1 MNKARFCHL
10 TVDSVKKE
18 AYVWH
23 EADWK
28 FSDDWHAHQMGQLIF
43 VEKGLQYLHTAE
55 RTYLLPSQHCA
66 WIPPGLAH
74 RTSSPLN
81 QVYLRCIFLNKTGD
95 SPFFKELNI
104 FHTSKVLREMILFT
118 EQWSRL
124 EEEEALEQDFIK
136 ALIGILPLTFN
147 AALPLVLPV
156 PRDPRITKMVDYLA
170 ECVDNG
176 GVMVNELKIPAVAA
190 KFNLSAR
197 TMERL
202 FKQDIG
208 ITVAG
213 YLKLYKMIKAVELLS
228 ISGETVKGVSM
239 KVGYDSVS
247 TFSNTFQQVLGLRPH
262 EMMVP

>member
-1 MNKARFCHL
+1 MDRAKFCHL
-10 TVDSVKKE
+10 TVDAVQKE

-28 FSDDWHAHQMGQLIF
+28 FSDEWHAHHMGQLIF
-43 VEKGLQYLHTAE
+43 VEKGVQYLHTAE
-55 RTYLLPSQHCA
+55 RTYLLPTHHCA
-66 WIPPGLAH
+66 WIPSGLKH
-74 RTSSPLN
+74 RTSSPVK
-81 QVYLRCIFLNKTGD
+81 QVYLRCIFLSKTAKD
-95 SPFFKELNI
+95 PFFQELNI
-104 FHTSKVLREMILFT
+104 FRTSKVLREMILFT

-124 EEEEALEQDFIK
+124 KGEDALELDFLK

-156 PRDPRITKMVDYLA
+156 PQDPRIAPMIDYLTA
-170 ECVDNG
+170 CVETG
-176 GVMVNELKIPAVAA
+176 GDMANELKIPEVAER
-190 KFNLSAR
+190 FNLSSR

-213 YLKLYKMIKAVELLS
+213 YIKLYKIIKAVELLS
-228 ISGETVKGVSM
+228 VSGENVKSVAI

-247 TFSNTFQQVLGLRPH
+247 TFSNTFYKVLGLRPQD
-262 EMMVP
+262 MMVP

>member
-28 FSDDWHAHQMGQLIF
+28 FSDEWHTHQMGQLIF
-43 VEKGLQYLHTAE
+43 VEKGVQYLHTAE

-74 RTSSPLN
+74 RTSSPVK
-81 QVYLRCIFLNKTGD
+81 QVYLRCIFLNKTSD

-136 ALIGILPLTFN
+136 ALVGILPLTFN
-147 AALPLVLPV
+147 ASLPLVLPV
-156 PRDPRITKMVDYLA
+156 PGDPRIARMVDYLT
-170 ECVDNG
+170 ECVDKG
-176 GVMVNELKIPAVAA
+176 GAVMNELKIPVVAA
-190 KFNLSAR
+190 GFNLSAR

-228 ISGETVKGVSM
+228 ISGENVKSVSM

-247 TFSNTFQQVLGLRPH
+247 TFSNTFQQVLGLRPQ

>member
-1 MNKARFCHL
+1 MEKSRFCHL
-10 TVDSVKKE
+10 TVDSVEKE

-28 FSDDWHAHQMGQLIF
+28 FSDEWHAHQMGQLIF
-43 VEKGLQYLHTAE
+43 VERGLQYLHTAE

-66 WIPPGLAH
+66 WIPPSLQH
-74 RTSSPLN
+74 RTSSPIN
-81 QVYLRCIFLNKTGD
+81 QVYLRCIFMRNPPD
-95 SPFFKELNI
+95 HPFFKSLNI

-124 EEEEALEQDFIK
+124 QEEEALEQDFIK
-136 ALIGILPLTFN
+136 VLIGILPLTFN
-147 AALPLVLPV
+147 EALPLVLPV
-156 PRDPRITKMVDYLA
+156 PRDPRIAKMVDYLT
-170 ECVDNG
+170 EGVDNG
-176 GVMVNELKIPAVAA
+176 GVFGNKFKIPEVAA

-213 YLKLYKMIKAVELLS
+213 YVKLYKMIKAVELLS
-228 ISGETVKGVSM
+228 SSGENVKSVSM

-247 TFSNTFQQVLGLRPH
+247 TFSNTFQQVLGLRPQ
-262 EMMVP
+262 EMILP

>member
-1 MNKARFCHL
+1 MDRARFCHL
-10 TVDSVKKE
+10 TVDAVQKE

-28 FSDDWHAHQMGQLIF
+28 FSDEWHAHHMGQLIF
-43 VEKGLQYLHTAE
+43 VEKGVQYLHTAE
-55 RTYLLPSQHCA
+55 RTYLLPTHHCA
-66 WIPPGLAH
+66 WIPPGLVH
-74 RTSSPLN
+74 RTSSPVK
-81 QVYLRCIFLNKTGD
+81 QVYLRCIFLSKTAND
-95 SPFFKELNI
+95 PFFQELNI
-104 FHTSKVLREMILFT
+104 FHTSKVLREMVLFT

-124 EEEEALEQDFIK
+124 EEEDALELDFLK

-156 PRDPRITKMVDYLA
+156 PQDPRIASMVDYLTD
-170 ECVDNG
+170 CVAIG
-176 GVMVNELKIPAVAA
+176 GDMANELKIPEVA
-190 KFNLSAR
+190 KRFNLSAR

-213 YLKLYKMIKAVELLS
+213 YIKLYKVIKAVELLS
-228 ISGETVKGVSM
+228 VSGETVKSVAM

-247 TFSNTFQQVLGLRPH
+247 TFSNTFYKVLGLRPQ

>member
-1 MNKARFCHL
+1 MDRSRFCHL
-10 TVDSVKKE
+10 TVDSVTKE

-28 FSDDWHAHQMGQLIF
+28 FSDDWHSHQMGQLIF
-43 VEKGLQYLHTAE
+43 VEKGLQYLHAAD

-66 WIPPGLAH
+66 WIPPGLLH
-74 RTSSPLN
+74 RTSSPIK
-81 QVYLRCIFLNKTGD
+81 QVYLRCIFMSKTPD
-95 SPFFKELNI
+95 HSFFKELNI
-104 FHTSKVLREMILFT
+104 FHTSKVLREMILFS

-124 EEEEALEQDFIK
+124 QEEEALEQDFIK
-136 ALIGILPLTFN
+136 VLIGILPLTFN
-147 AALPLVLPV
+147 KALPLVLPV
-156 PRDPRITKMVDYLA
+156 PREPRIAKMIDYLTQ
-170 ECVDNG
+170 CVDEG
-176 GVMVNELKIPAVAA
+176 GMVINELKIPDVAA

-228 ISGETVKGVSM
+228 SSGETVKSVSM

-247 TFSNTFQQVLGLRPH
+247 TFSNTFQQVLGLRPQ
-262 EMMVP
+262 EMMLP